1 MTDTQQAAPQP
12 QAQTIARLRELTGSQ
27 VGRVHTLGPGRHV
40 LGRGS
45 ECSIVLTEPGVSR
58 RHAELE
64 VTPDD
69 FVITD
74 LGSKNGIHCGDRRL
88 FGQTSVV
95 HGTQF
100 RIGQLVLEV
109 LHPGAG
115 VRQALREAG
124 EFTSTRVTVTELDR
138 RHSDRPGLKWPITAT
153 LVFLAVTLW
162 LAFGR

>member
-1 MTDTQQAAPQP
+1 MTAQQPADPSP
-12 QAQTIARLRELTGSQ
+12 EVTIVARLRELTGTEI
-27 VGRVHTLGPGRHV
+27 GRVHTLSPGRHV

-45 ECSIVLTEPGVSR
+45 ECSIVLTAPGVSR

-64 VTPDD
+64 VTADD

-74 LGSKNGIHCGDRRL
+74 LGSKNGIHVNEKRL

-109 LHPGAG
+109 LHPGSR

-138 RHSDRPGLKWPITAT
+138 RDGELPGLTWPLIAT
-153 LVFLAVTLW
+153 GVFFAVTLW
-162 LAFGR
+162 LIFA